1 MKFGIKAV
9 ITITCAMFL
18 FLGIVIG
25 FLIAPIKKGI
35 LCGDNSGNTYGSDD
49 VWDEDWN
56 EEDWRVQDVS
66 SDDIPF

>member
-1 MKFGIKAV
+1 MKFGIKAI

-35 LCGDNSGNTYGSDD
+35 ICGDNNTYGSDD
-49 VWDEDWN
+49 GLWDEDWD
-56 EEDWRVQDVS
+56 EEDWRVQDEAN
-66 SDDIPF
+66 DDIPF